1 MGSGRAADMLAYA
14 YKNTEEEEIASV
26 DSKGKSM
33 IEKIPRIPDDIK
45 KKLKA
50 KVEAEWPNKDAD
62 ELTQT
67 IIHCVMRRHLI
78 VIFSLDDKNT
88 MKDIDIAILHAI
100 MKEVL

>member
-1 MGSGRAADMLAYA
+1 MLA
-14 YKNTEEEEIASV
+14 V
-26 DSKGKSM
+26 QWFM
-33 IEKIPRIPDDIK
+33 Q
-45 KKLKA
+45 
-50 KVEAEWPNKDAD
+50 AD

-100 MKEVL
+100 MKGESNINIVNFIFLHETTVFYFLIGYFYFELKVSLIKCL